1 MLYQPMLL
9 WIVHFIES
17 SSLQTVP
24 NFLTALLES
33 HNPELETVVPA
44 IKSPNGIR
52 KILTLMAA
60 YQSDGAVEMWALEMS
75 QRIYVNEVKM
85 VIHKVHG
92 LHFNACSTTAED
104 ITNFSLEKIIHKFC
118 DVTPK
123 TWTLMQTL
131 LDVNGEAH

>member
-1 MLYQPMLL
+1 MILYSFPSNSKPSMSYQPMLL
-9 WIVHFIES
+9 WIVHLIES

-33 HNPELETVVPA
+33 HNPELETAVSA

-60 YQSDGAVEMWALEMS
+60 YQSDGTAEMWALEMS
-75 QRIYVNEVKM
+75 QRIYVNEVKT

-92 LHFNACSTTAED
+92 LHFNAHGATVSEYNPAY
-104 ITNFSLEKIIHKFC
+104 
-118 DVTPK
+118 
-123 TWTLMQTL
+123 QTL
-131 LDVNGEAH
+131 RFSDTSLMHL